1 MEHGG
6 AEAGDL
12 RKIPWLPPPLRSA
25 ADGVALN
32 PWWILQ
38 QILAAAVAVLITIL
52 DNFPYGFLDLL
63 IEKDFPFS
71 HRLSLVNPNPNPS

>member
-1 MEHGG
+1 MVELKQVTSERSHGF
-6 AEAGDL
+6 
-12 RKIPWLPPPLRSA
+12 PPRSA
-25 ADGVALN
+25 ADGVAF

-63 IEKDFPFS
+63 IEDFLFS